1 MNGVLRKWFF
11 ITVVFFPLMHS
22 LANIPVMEPDTIKPE
37 QMRDYYL
44 RNLPA
49 IKEYQPWRISRYP
62 YTPPRLAPG
71 EGLVLVDLKG
81 SGFITHVW
89 WTGKWQREWIQFYF
103 DGETTPSIEG
113 LCSDLFADESVD
125 GSISRLPVPLKRL
138 PADGR
143 NCYIPMPFHT
153 SVKVVMVNRGEAP
166 IEDTYFIFDG
176 IFRSSKTVPGCTLKY
191 SAENKQYFYS
201 GQGGNEAI
209 DPLRNEQTEIPFIG
223 QSNTASNGIE
233 LMPGQEQEILTISGT
248 AAVERLD
255 IKADSLNTLQL
266 RIKYEGSDAWAID
279 CPADKFFGQLNSL
292 VLERSGNH
300 SRCYLPMP
308 FRKSCTVVLKNN
320 GDSAANVSA
329 EAVYRKMKSFPKNY
343 TYLHARYHEGNGQE
357 GQAYPLM
364 EAAGKGHFVG
374 MLLYHTTSP
383 VKPTDHAGADMI
395 YGDAQTDSP
404 FVLRAIGGEDYFCAA
419 FFGDNYATPHVGAT
433 PAYME
438 GGMRYRFHWES
449 PIPFTELLNVDF
461 SIFPGNGYQS
471 VAFWYQDSPA
481 PTPPAFRIPWL
492 CIGPFSA
499 DSPQGDMLSM
509 VFEPESRIIKDKKYT
524 VELTTPART
533 VLKRTAQWRPRYSRG
548 GFVDFNAENTQ
559 PFGYPPGVMGWA
571 IDTISYAAT
580 SINSEQDQNVTLIVG
595 HDDPVELILNGKSIA
610 QLPRIAEFRT
620 QEVQT
625 QLAAGTNRLLVK
637 STNSVHP
644 VTFIWDGFSLVIKD
658 KHGKFMPDD
667 SFKLD

>member
-1 MNGVLRKWFF
+1 MNGVLRKWLFVNLFF
-11 ITVVFFPLMHS
+11 IPLGYS
-22 LANIPVMEPDTIKPE
+22 CADIPALEPDTIKPE
-37 QMRDYYL
+37 QMRGYYL

-49 IKEYQPWRISRYP
+49 LKEYQPWRISRYP

-113 LCSDLFADESVD
+113 LCSELFTDESVD
-125 GSISRLPVPLKRL
+125 GTISRLPVPLKRL
-138 PADGR
+138 PTDGR

-153 SVKVVMVNRGEAP
+153 SLKVVMINRGEAP

-176 IFRSSKTVPGCTLKY
+176 IFRSSKMVPDCTLKY
-191 SAENKQYFYS
+191 SVEKSHYFYS
-201 GQGGNEAI
+201 GKGDNEAI
-209 DPLRNEQTEIPFIG
+209 DPLRNEQAEIPFIG
-223 QSNTASNGIE
+223 QSHTASNGIE
-233 LMPGQEQEILTISGT
+233 LMPGQEQDVLTISGT
-248 AAVERLD
+248 AAVERLELR
-255 IKADSLNTLQL
+255 ADSLDKLQL
-266 RIKYEGSDAWAID
+266 RIQYEGTNACAID

-292 VLERSGNH
+292 VLERSGNQY
-300 SRCYLPMP
+300 RCYLPMP
-308 FRKSCTVVLKNN
+308 FRKSWTVALKNN
-320 GDSAANVSA
+320 GDSAAKVSA

-343 TYLHARYHEGNGQE
+343 TYLHARYHESAGQE

-364 EAAGKGHFVG
+364 EATGKGHFVG

-404 FVLRAIGGEDYFCAA
+404 FTLRAIGGEDYFCAA
-419 FFGDNYATPHVGAT
+419 YFGDNYATPHVGAT
-433 PAYME
+433 SAYMD

-449 PIPFTELLNVDF
+449 PVPFTESLNADF
-461 SIFPGNGYQS
+461 CIFPGNGYQS

-499 DSPQGDMLSM
+499 YSPQGDMLSM
-509 VFEPESRIIKDKKYT
+509 VFEPESSIIKDKKYT
-524 VELTTPART
+524 VELTTPARS

-559 PFGYPPGVMGWA
+559 PFGYPPGCMAWA

-580 SINSEQDQNVTLIVG
+580 SIHSEQDQNVTLIVG
-595 HDDPVELILNGKSIA
+595 HDDPIELILNGKSIA
-610 QLPRIAEFRT
+610 KLPCKAEFRT
-620 QEVQT
+620 QEVQAP
-625 QLAAGTNRLLVK
+625 LAAGTNRLLVK

-658 KHGKFMPDD
+658 KHGRFMPGD
-667 SFKLD
+667 SFTLD